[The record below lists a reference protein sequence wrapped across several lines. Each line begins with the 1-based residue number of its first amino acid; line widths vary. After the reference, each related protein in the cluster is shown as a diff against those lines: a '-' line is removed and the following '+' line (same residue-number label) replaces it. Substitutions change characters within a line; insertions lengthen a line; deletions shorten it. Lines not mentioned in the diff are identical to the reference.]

1 MTPVT
6 CHGGEVAPIPP
17 VRAGGRGAGRDVVAD
32 TGSGG
37 CVHGEMGE
45 AGADG
50 R

>member
-17 VRAGGRGAGRDVVAD
+17 VRVDSRGAGRDMVSH

-37 CVHGEMGE
+37 CVRGEMGE